1 MLRYANYDVV
11 FQEVPG
17 EVTLAINLSGCPN
30 RCRGCHSPYLME
42 DVGRILDRD
51 SLDALLD
58 KYGGAITCVC
68 FMGGDAS
75 PEEVEELA
83 GYVHGKAG
91 RRLKTGWYS
100 GKPALPEGCLIEH
113 FDYIKL
119 GPYIEHLGGL
129 GSVTT
134 NQRFYRV
141 DKGEMIDVT
150 FSSFQ
155 LKVCRMEKYV

>member
-1 MLRYANYDVV
+1 MENVGMIL
-11 FQEVPG
+11 
-17 EVTLAINLSGCPN
+17 N
-30 RCRGCHSPYLME
+30 RN
-42 DVGRILDRD
+42 
-51 SLDALLD
+51 SLDELLD

-75 PEEVEELA
+75 PKEVEELA
-83 GYVHGKAG
+83 GYVHDKTG

-100 GKPALPEGCLIEH
+100 GKPALSQDCLIEH

-129 GSVTT
+129 DSVTT

-141 DKGEMIDVT
+141 YNRAMIDVT
-150 FSSFQ
+150 EGFQ
-155 LKVCRMEKYV
+155 KKK